1 MRNFPAHRPLMV
13 ATPRPPP
20 RARPPGP
27 LLALSPFEGPP
38 ALEALMRR
46 TIATTATVVALL
58 AVALAGG
65 ARAASPGQII
75 RDCTRSDTGYLKGSY
90 TVRDLRRALKEVRG
104 DIAEY
109 TGCYDAIKAA
119 IASARRPTTGGG
131 DGGGDRGD
139 DGAFSPG
146 AAPGG
151 AAGAGGGGFDI
162 EDQVVVA
169 GGAPDVELPAT
180 PQRGSDAP
188 VELGG
193 ATIRPGAIPAIGQGG
208 NALPDGVTVLL
219 GLLGAGALAAIAT
232 TIGRRVIARR
242 GP

>member
-1 MRNFPAHRPLMV
+1 
-13 ATPRPPP
+13 
-20 RARPPGP
+20 
-27 LLALSPFEGPP
+27 
-38 ALEALMRR
+38 MRR
-46 TIATTATVVALL
+46 TIATTVTVVALL

-65 ARAASPGQII
+65 ARAASPGEII

-119 IASARRPTTGGG
+119 IASARRPRAGGG
-131 DGGGDRGD
+131 AE
-139 DGAFSPG
+139 DGAVSPG
-146 AAPGG
+146 SGPGGG
-151 AAGAGGGGFDI
+151 AAAGGGAGAGGFDI

-169 GGAPDVELPAT
+169 GGAPDVALPAT

-188 VELGG
+188 VALEG
-193 ATIRPGAIPAIGQGG
+193 ATIRPGAIPAIGRDA
-208 NALPDGVTVLL
+208 NALPSALVVLL
-219 GLLGAGALAAIAT
+219 ALLGAGALGGIAT